1 MKVPALLLAACLCVP
16 ARAANRGVSVPT
28 GVVPGMTLPGGA
40 AAIPALPAIPQLSG
54 APQTPNLAPLGAAQ
68 DLRHMA
74 EISGPK
80 AEGTQQSGARASA
93 APAARVTLTSLSSA
107 LNGAGAG
114 GSRDGGGDKKIS
126 GDAALNAAFDGAF
139 EKGSIE
145 ADVVAPRP
153 GADGRVDLS
162 RLDPSNTH
170 GIKRKQAEKKLAK
183 DQVKL
188 DELQQVL
195 YADHHKRVLVVLQAM
210 DTGGKD
216 GTIRH
221 VMRSLNPQGVQ
232 VASFKKPSEVEAKH
246 HFLWR
251 IKKALGGAGM
261 ITIFN
266 RSHYEDILAPTV
278 YGTFS
283 PAEIEKRYDTINKF
297 EKKLADEGWTI
308 LKFFL
313 YISKDE
319 QKARLQA
326 RLDTP
331 DKNWKFSPEDLK
343 SRALWPKFQAVYEQ
357 ILGRTNTPWAPW
369 FVVPANNK
377 WYRDF
382 VVGRIIKRA
391 LKRLDLKYPA
401 PAPNLPKTIPD

>member
-1 MKVPALLLAACLCVP
+1 MSLSALLLAACLCAP
-16 ARAANRGVSVPT
+16 ARAGGSRVVTVPSGMIPGVS
-28 GVVPGMTLPGGA
+28 LPGSA
-40 AAIPALPAIPQLSG
+40 ASIPSLPSIPQLPVSLA
-54 APQTPNLAPLGAAQ
+54 APGVQTGVSISQAGDFRLK
-68 DLRHMA
+68 A
-74 EISGPK
+74 EMSGPK
-80 AEGTQQSGARASA
+80 AEGTQRSGAA
-93 APAARVTLTSLSSA
+93 APTAKAALTNLSSS
-107 LNGAGAG
+107 LAG
-114 GSRDGGGDKKIS
+114 GGSENGGGGKKGS
-126 GDAALNAAFDGAF
+126 GDAPLKAAFDGAF
-139 EKGSIE
+139 EKGTIE
-145 ADVVAPRP
+145 ADVVAPAP
-153 GADGRVDLS
+153 NAQGRVDLS
-162 RLDPSNTH
+162 KLDPSDTH
-170 GIKRKQAEKKLAK
+170 GMKRKKAEKKLAK

-195 YADHHKRVLVVLQAM
+195 YADHHRKVLIVLQAM

-232 VASFKKPSEVEAKH
+232 VASFKKPTEQEAKH

-251 IKKALGGAGM
+251 IKKALGGLGM

-266 RSHYEDILAPTV
+266 RSHYEDLLAPTV
-278 YGTFS
+278 YKTFS
-283 PAEIEKRYDTINKF
+283 PEEIEKRYDTINKF
-297 EKKLADEGWTI
+297 EKKLSDEGWTI

-369 FVVPANNK
+369 FIVPANNK

-391 LKRLDLKYPA
+391 LKRLDLQYPA